1 MSLIAAHWIMCSAVN
16 DQPGHRPL
24 DDSAARVHGDAT
36 LLSWL
41 ADDLQGHLQPGRR
54 AGLEAAHRA
63 AAHLQKLLPLGAIHP
78 GRSVGLIG
86 SARADCADCGR
97 FGCLSDVLEP
107 GNLSKGSSP
116 ASDARLLDHNRHR
129 SALRRMTPKLAA
141 GHRRSQVVKSP
152 GAGLYWVGGGPRPGR
167 LHWLEMND

>member
-63 AAHLQKLLPLGAIHP
+63 AAHLQKLLPLGDP
-78 GRSVGLIG
+78 SRQKC
-86 SARADCADCGR
+86 RA
-97 FGCLSDVLEP
+97 
-107 GNLSKGSSP
+107 
-116 ASDARLLDHNRHR
+116 HR
-129 SALRRMTPKLAA
+129 
-141 GHRRSQVVKSP
+141 V
-152 GAGLYWVGGGPRPGR
+152 GAGR
-167 LHWLEMND
+167 LR